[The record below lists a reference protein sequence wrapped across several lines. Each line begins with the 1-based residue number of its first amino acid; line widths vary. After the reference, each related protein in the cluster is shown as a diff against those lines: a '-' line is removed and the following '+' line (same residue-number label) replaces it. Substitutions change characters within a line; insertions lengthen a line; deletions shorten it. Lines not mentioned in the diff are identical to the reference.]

1 MQDNCLKN
9 NLSGVNVALS
19 VCYSMQGNGIF
30 DYVEDGIVTT
40 EPGNIKKSDIIG
52 HQYLSTYIHSHNQI
66 LRTFQ
71 ILMP

>member
-19 VCYSMQGNGIF
+19 VCCSMQGNGIF

-40 EPGNIKKSDIIG
+40 EPGNIKKVI
-52 HQYLSTYIHSHNQI
+52 LSVTN
-66 LRTFQ
+66 T
-71 ILMP
+71 

>member
-19 VCYSMQGNGIF
+19 VCYSLQGNGIF

-40 EPGNIKKSDIIG
+40 EPGNIKKVI
-52 HQYLSTYIHSHNQI
+52 LSVTN
-66 LRTFQ
+66 T
-71 ILMP
+71 